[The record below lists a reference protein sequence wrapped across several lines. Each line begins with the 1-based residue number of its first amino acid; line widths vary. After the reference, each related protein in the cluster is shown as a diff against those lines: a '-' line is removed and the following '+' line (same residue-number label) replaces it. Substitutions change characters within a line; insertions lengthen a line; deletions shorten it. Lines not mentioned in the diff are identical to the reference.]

1 VTIEKASSE
10 DPALPLTGVR
20 VVDLTMNIAGP
31 YGAMILGDFGA
42 EVIKIERPKVGD
54 DARRMYPT
62 HGGGSAYFY
71 AVNRNKRSVALDL
84 RDQADRAL
92 LDSLLAESDVL
103 VTNWRPQ
110 KLAALGLDYKT
121 LHAAY
126 PRLVYGDI
134 SAYGNEGPEAERS
147 GYDMVVQAR
156 SGLMSVN
163 GEPGRP
169 ATRVGVSILDMGSGI
184 WLGLGV
190 LGALRLRD
198 RTGEGHQVST
208 SLLEVGAAFMA
219 YDVATAQLTGTVP
232 GRRASGHPAFS
243 PYGVFRC
250 AEGTELA
257 IGVGADHLFVRL
269 ADAVGAREWLDD
281 ARFATNEARARHAEA
296 LRSELEAR
304 LAVRLAEDWVA
315 ILSDYAIP
323 VEVVADVRR
332 VLADEQLASID
343 VWHDVQI
350 EPVEGGRAGPVRLP
364 GLPLRFD
371 RGRPPI
377 RFQPPG
383 LGADTHEVAR
393 EMGGGAGGGR
403 DRASVGS
410 STSPP
415 SPS

>member
-1 VTIEKASSE
+1 MTIEQSPS
-10 DPALPLTGVR
+10 PNPSLPLAGIR
-20 VVDLTMNIAGP
+20 VIDLTMNIAGP
-31 YGAMILGDFGA
+31 YGAMILGDLGA
-42 EVIKIERPKVGD
+42 EVIKIERPHVGD

-71 AVNRNKRSVALDL
+71 AVNRNKRSIALDL
-84 RDQADRAL
+84 RDQDDRAL
-92 LDSLLAESDVL
+92 LDNLLAEADVL

-110 KLAALGLDYKT
+110 KLAAFGLDYKT
-121 LHAAY
+121 LHASY

-198 RTGEGHQVST
+198 RTGKGHQVST

-219 YDVATAQLTGTVP
+219 YDVAAAQLTGTVP

-269 ADAVGAREWLDD
+269 ADAVGASEWLDD
-281 ARFATNEARARHAEA
+281 ERFATNEARSRNAEA

-304 LAVRLAEDWVA
+304 LAVRLAEDWVT
-315 ILSDYAIP
+315 ILSDHAIP
-323 VEVVADVRR
+323 VDVVADVRR
-332 VLADEQLASID
+332 VLADEQLASLDAWQD
-343 VWHDVQI
+343 VEVD
-350 EPVEGGRAGPVRLP
+350 PVDGGHAAPVRLP

-371 RGRPPI
+371 RGRPPV

-383 LGADTHEVAR
+383 LGADTPEVAR
-393 EMGGGAGGGR
+393 EMSGGTAGGQ
-403 DRASVGS
+403 DRA
-410 STSPP
+410 PEP
-415 SPS
+415 A